1 MRLLYKCLL
10 TLYVVALGFRV
21 FTPRV
26 DYVKATSQFTFG
38 DQGRVRNIF
47 YYEGNFQWL
56 GNFLMLMPLVLL
68 IVLLYPRMKS
78 LNILVMS
85 LFVSTFIET
94 IQFYIPGR
102 ISDWKDVLI
111 NSLGAAFILKSARK
125 IQSVS
130 SDFS

>member
-47 YYEGNFQWL
+47 YYEGHGFNLW
-56 GNFLMLMPLVLL
+56 
-68 IVLLYPRMKS
+68 
-78 LNILVMS
+78 
-85 LFVSTFIET
+85 
-94 IQFYIPGR
+94 
-102 ISDWKDVLI
+102 
-111 NSLGAAFILKSARK
+111 
-125 IQSVS
+125 
-130 SDFS
+130 